1 MRLSYP
7 SDTTVVPLTSFD
19 CELKVPTQGLTFAGS
34 VTNWYAVARTMGKGC
49 GCGEELC
56 DARGCV
62 RNSKDRVGPIQ
73 AMAGTRA
80 LSLTSE
86 QRPSSRRSAAPRAR
100 EQYTPNAAHSFPN
113 ASRLVSGTTSWHG
126 RVSREAIAGATRAPQ
141 TNSQRFSATHPRPE
155 DSPGSHLTSCSSA
168 QRSRAAG
175 KPLLTSNKPQLVG
188 RRSPSC
194 RLCPL
199 ARKSP

>member
-19 CELKVPTQGLTFAGS
+19 CELKVPTQGLTFVGS
-34 VTNWYAVARTMGKGC
+34 VTDWYTVARTMDKGC

-56 DARGCV
+56 DAHVCV

-73 AMAGTRA
+73 AMAGTHA

-86 QRPSSRRSAAPRAR
+86 QRPSSRWSAAPRAR

-113 ASRLVSGTTSWHG
+113 ASRLVSVMTSWHG
-126 RVSREAIAGATRAPQ
+126 RVSREAIAGATLAPQ
-141 TNSQRFSATHPRPE
+141 TNSQRFSATHPPTPRGLSRVAP
-155 DSPGSHLTSCSSA
+155 HQLQ
-168 QRSRAAG
+168 QRSAEQGSRETPADF
-175 KPLLTSNKPQLVG
+175 
-188 RRSPSC
+188 
-194 RLCPL
+194 
-199 ARKSP
+199 